1 MIDRINSG
9 DRDALKQL
17 LTRYTKPIY
26 ERALARTKDD
36 ARAKEIT
43 RDTLSSIVAAA
54 EKGECPADTSAWI
67 MSLVDTR
74 CSDDELSAILDDVLS
89 KDPVGWERQEPKKD
103 WQTEAPQ
110 AAWSGE
116 SKVQPTPA
124 QEPQPEPEPEPEPRK
139 EAETRSIQ
147 PPAPAYSEPKPRPE
161 VRHQPQEPQKAAP
174 DRARNDIPE
183 EAPARV
189 RSSRAVPEL
198 FDDGEDD
205 EPRGGKRRR
214 SGGVGM
220 VLLILL
226 LLVLVAALVWML
238 VVMLMTRGVLPMADF
253 GFADWFNTNIFKL
266 Y

>member
-1 MIDRINSG
+1 MIDRINNG

-110 AAWSGE
+110 ASWSGE
-116 SKVQPTPA
+116 SKIQPAPT
-124 QEPQPEPEPEPEPRK
+124 QESQPEPEPRE

-147 PPAPAYSEPKPRPE
+147 PPAYSEPQAQPE
-161 VRHQPQEPQKAAP
+161 VPQRQPAQEPQKATHE
-174 DRARNDIPE
+174 RARDVIPE
-183 EAPARV
+183 EAPPRA

-205 EPRGGKRRR
+205 EPRGGRRRR

-238 VVMLMTRGVLPMADF
+238 VVMLMTRGILPMADF